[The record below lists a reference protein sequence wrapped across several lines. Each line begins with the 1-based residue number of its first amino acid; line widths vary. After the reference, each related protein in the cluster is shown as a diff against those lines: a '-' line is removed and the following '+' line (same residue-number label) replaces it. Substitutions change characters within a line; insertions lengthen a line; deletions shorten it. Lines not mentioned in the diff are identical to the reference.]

1 MIVRR
6 LRIVILLLCLP
17 AVMRAATT
25 YRMTMTINNRFKLPP
40 SIQRVIVDGE
50 KRRLTVENAEAPF
63 AYDVLLST
71 DGGRTVVALNT
82 PLRTWFDESSGGA
95 THERATGLAPW
106 VKTVIKDVKT
116 SVNEEPTTDTVAGF
130 PVRKFVIR
138 ASYTT
143 QEDFD
148 GTKVNRVS
156 TVTTV
161 LWSADKLDRSLAFHM
176 PPLDTGVESLD
187 ALLRQKSQS
196 EFGFP
201 LRRVTTVSR
210 AYEGGPPVVEVTTIE
225 IDDLHTVP
233 SPTGDTFVRPSAYV
247 NQEPIIGG
255 FKKQ

>member
-1 MIVRR
+1 M
-6 LRIVILLLCLP
+6 P
-17 AVMRAATT
+17 AVVRAATT
-25 YRMTMTINNRFKLPP
+25 YRITITTNRRFKLPP

-50 KRRLTVENAEAPF
+50 KRRLSVENPEAPF
-63 AYDVLLST
+63 VYDVLLSA
-71 DGGRTVVALNT
+71 DGGKTVIALNT
-82 PLRTWFDESSGGA
+82 PLRTWFDETADAA
-95 THERATGLAPW
+95 THERPTGLAPW

-116 SVNEEPTTDTVAGF
+116 NVTEEPSNEIIAGF

-143 QEDFD
+143 QEDFG

-156 TVTTV
+156 SITTI
-161 LWSADKLDRSLAFHM
+161 LRSTDKLDRSLAFHM

-210 AYEGGPPVVEVTTIE
+210 AYEGGPPVIEVTTIE
-225 IDDLHTVP
+225 IDDLHAVP
-233 SPTGDTFVRPSAYV
+233 SPPADTFVRPATYA
-247 NQEPIIGG
+247 NQAPVIGSPG
-255 FKKQ
+255 KQ